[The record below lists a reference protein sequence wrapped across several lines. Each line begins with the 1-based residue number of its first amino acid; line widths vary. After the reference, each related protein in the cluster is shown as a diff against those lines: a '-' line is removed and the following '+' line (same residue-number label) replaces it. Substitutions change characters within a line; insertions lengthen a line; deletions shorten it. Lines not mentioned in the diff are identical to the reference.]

1 MLGALILSFIG
12 ALVFAILPLGGSVIL
27 SKILNKKR
35 NYSIGWAIF
44 SFITNFVCLLIVLY
58 VACIEQT
65 PLTVVRWIWPALFLK
80 IVIFELSSLPG
91 NLNYPYQFGITCV
104 LEIISCI
111 ICASTLF
118 GPVQNMIYNHDM
130 ENVDITYAVKS
141 DEILAK
147 VELSIDNASYERDR
161 YSVESPEMRQ
171 VNGEF
176 IAVYHII
183 DKKADSGEG
192 NTEYIPGYG
201 IQKKGELPKIISKR
215 IYFDTSYIDQKD
227 ALRTVRR
234 KYPTVVIG
242 DHKFD
247 IDDEWNPYEVFE
259 YREKKYSTTGED
271 YGLIILNLMDGTC
284 EKYPVAEGKI
294 PSWVDYTTT
303 YPR

>member
-12 ALVFAILPLGGSVIL
+12 ALVFAILPLVGSI
-27 SKILNKKR
+27 IINKVRDKAI
-35 NYSIGWAIF
+35 NYSIGWTLF
-44 SFITNFVCLLIVLY
+44 SFIINFAGLLTYLY
-58 VACIEQT
+58 VNCIEQT
-65 PLTVVRWIWPALFLK
+65 PLTAIRWMWPALLVEAF
-80 IVIFELSSLPG
+80 IGIFFVDMYSD
-91 NLNYPYQFGITCV
+91 YPEQFVITCV
-104 LEIISCI
+104 LALISAI
-111 ICASTLF
+111 ICFSTLF
-118 GPVQNMIYNHDM
+118 GPVQNMVYTHDM
-130 ENVDITYAVKS
+130 EKVDITYAVKS

-147 VELSIDNASYERDR
+147 VELSIDNASYEWDR

-183 DKKADSGEG
+183 DNKADCGGG

-201 IQKKGELPKIISKR
+201 IQEKGELPKIISKR
-215 IYFDTSYIDQKD
+215 IYFDTSYVGKKD
-227 ALRTVRR
+227 ALRTIRR
-234 KYPTVVIG
+234 KYPTIVIG

-247 IDDEWNPYEVFE
+247 IDDEWNPYEIFE

-271 YGLIILNLMDGTC
+271 YGLIILNLMNGTC